1 MPLEEI
7 IKAISTVGFPIVM
20 SIYLLIRFEKNI
32 GQELKSL
39 KEAINKL
46 TVVLAKKGIDIDD

>member
-7 IKAISTVGFPIVM
+7 IKAVSTVGFPIVM
-20 SIYLLIRFEKNI
+20 SVYLLIRFEKNT
-32 GQELKSL
+32 GQELKEL

-46 TVVLAKKGIDIDD
+46 TLVLVKKGVDLGD

>member
-1 MPLEEI
+1 MPLEKI
-7 IKAISTVGFPIVM
+7 IKAISTVGLPIVM